1 MEWYENDD
9 LWTQFAGVMFPERRK
24 VEAAER
30 AATSPLLQV
39 PPGAQVLDQ
48 ACGPGIQL
56 VPLAQ
61 RGAKVTGLDI
71 SDVMLGQAQ
80 QACDGAGVSARFVKA
95 DMREHV
101 EHDTYDLIVNVYT
114 AFGYFEDHD
123 DNLQVLRNAHASL
136 VPGGSMVV
144 DLLGKEIFAG
154 WVGRPKST
162 EVDGGVVFTRDTIL
176 DSWTRRRTDWTIVRG
191 DTARTI
197 SVYCWVYS
205 GAELKAMFEAA
216 GFGDVE
222 CFGDFDCSPYDNHA
236 KRLVVRGTRLD

>member
-9 LWTQFAGVMFPERRK
+9 LWTLMAGVMFPERRK

-30 AATSPLLQV
+30 AATSPLLRV
-39 PPGAQVLDQ
+39 RPGAQVLDQ

-61 RGAKVTGLDI
+61 MGAKLTGLDI
-71 SDVMLGQAQ
+71 SDVMLDQARH
-80 QACDGAGVSARFVKA
+80 ACDEADVSARFVKA
-95 DMREHV
+95 DMRTYV

-114 AFGYFEDHD
+114 AFGYFEDHEE
-123 DNLQVLRNAHASL
+123 NLQVLRNAHASL
-136 VPGGSMVV
+136 APGGTMVV
-144 DLLGKEIFAG
+144 DLLGKEVFAG

-176 DSWTRRRTDWTIVRG
+176 DGWTRRRTDWTIVRG

-205 GAELKAMFEAA
+205 GAELAAMFEAA
-216 GFGDVE
+216 GFVDVE
-222 CFGDFDCSPYDNHA
+222 CFGDFDCAPYDNHA
-236 KRLVVRGTRLD
+236 ARLVVRGRRAG